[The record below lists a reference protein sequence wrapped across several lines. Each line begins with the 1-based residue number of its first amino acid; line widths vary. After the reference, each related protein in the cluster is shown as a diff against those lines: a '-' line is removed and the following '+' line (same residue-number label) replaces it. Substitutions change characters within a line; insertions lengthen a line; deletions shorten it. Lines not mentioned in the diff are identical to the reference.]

1 MARIDALQ
9 SAAAAYAADKWDE
22 DQWRQFGR
30 DTGTTDILMNHP
42 RLYRSI
48 GFRDP
53 DYPDAALSA
62 VGRLSDEAVEPGTG
76 ERGRMDLL
84 ASSMQDLPEWIATKA
99 PARTKRLF
107 NEYIA
112 ARDLSEIPFWWYAG
126 GAQEPVVTAPWETE
140 PVFTAPWETGPVVT
154 APWKTEV
161 VAVPQRIP
169 AAQAA
174 MPAGSGLPLASQ
186 TNLFIVHGHDEAAR
200 DSIRIYVHKL
210 TGVMPTSLAEEP
222 GRGKTIIEKFET
234 YGTAASFVIVLL
246 TPDDVGQTVADR
258 DAGTTPNFR
267 ARQNVVLELGYFIGK
282 IGRENIVVVTKDV
295 ERPSDLAGL
304 SYVEYPGTNWKDE
317 YSTL

>member
-9 SAAAAYAADKWDE
+9 SAVAAYAADQWDE
-22 DQWRQFGR
+22 DEWRQLGR

-42 RLYRSI
+42 RLYRSLSF
-48 GFRDP
+48 GDP

-62 VGRLSDEAVEPGTG
+62 MGRVLEEAVEPGTG
-76 ERGRMDLL
+76 EGGRMKLL
-84 ASSMQDLPEWIATKA
+84 VNSMPDLPDWIATKA

-107 NEYIA
+107 NDYIA
-112 ARDLSEIPFWWYAG
+112 ARDLSEIPFDWFPS
-126 GAQEPVVTAPWETE
+126 GAQEPDVTAPWETE
-140 PVFTAPWETGPVVT
+140 PA
-154 APWKTEV
+154 
-161 VAVPQRIP
+161 AVPERTP
-169 AAQAA
+169 APQAA
-174 MPAGSGLPLASQ
+174 MPPGSGLAPASLP
-186 TNLFIVHGHDEAAR
+186 NLFIVHGHDEAAR

-210 TGVMPTSLAEEP
+210 TGVMPISLAEEA

-258 DAGTTPNFR
+258 DAGTMPNFR

-282 IGRENIVVVTKDV
+282 IGRDNIVVVVDKDV

-304 SYVEYPGTNWKDE
+304 SYVEYPGSNWKDDLRVE
-317 YSTL
+317 LQAAALTL